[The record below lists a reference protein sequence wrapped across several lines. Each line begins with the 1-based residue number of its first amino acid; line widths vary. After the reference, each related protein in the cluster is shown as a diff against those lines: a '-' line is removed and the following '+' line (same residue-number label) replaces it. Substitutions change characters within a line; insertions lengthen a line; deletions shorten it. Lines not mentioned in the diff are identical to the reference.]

1 MNISILLPYKENF
14 SESYAGAVALYVN
27 DTVKISKHKK
37 KITIYGN
44 TDFKNT
50 FDLNYINIPLK
61 RNFLKSQSKSYVSEF
76 IKTQKQNEN
85 NLIEVHN
92 RPVYINLIREKLKQ
106 KLVLYFHNDPLSM
119 AGSKTVSERLN
130 LITIC
135 SKIIFNSQWTK
146 SRFLSG
152 LNKFIHASEK
162 LEVIQQSATKT
173 NIDITKKKKII
184 TFTGK
189 LNSAKGYDLFGQ
201 AIIKILNK
209 YNDWKANVIGDELRE
224 KISFKHKN
232 LKILGFLKH
241 KDVLKIFNKTS
252 IAVAC
257 SRWEEPFGRTS
268 LEASS
273 RGCSVIISNRGGLPE
288 TITNGVI
295 LKKLNHIELYKSIE
309 QLIKNKRKREE
320 LQKLSLNNFYLT
332 HKFVSNKIDKYR
344 DIISG
349 NETSIFNIKKNKSL
363 KILHVTNFNER
374 HNGRLFYNTGRR
386 LNNGFLRLNHSV
398 LEFSDRDIVSY
409 YRSLKDF
416 KGAKKLNNKLIEVIS
431 NYLPDIVILG
441 HADLISNETLDYIKK
456 IYPNIKIAQWF
467 LDRMDAEWKIN
478 RKRFEN
484 KFNFTDANFCT
495 TSPEVLN
502 FDKNK
507 KIYYIPNPVDKSFE
521 TLNVFKKKTFSR
533 DLFFAMS
540 HGVHRGILKKGKFDV
555 RENFINELMD
565 LLPNVKFDVY
575 GMADKQPI
583 WADQYLK
590 SIANSKMAL
599 NLSQGDPVKYYSSD
613 RISQMVGNGL
623 LTFVDKKTKL
633 NDFFSNNEII
643 FYNSTSDLADKIN
656 RYNKDDKL
664 RIKIAKAGRDKYFR
678 YFNSTLVAEYIINKS
693 FNIESRKFYWE
704 NK

>member
-27 DTVKISKHKK
+27 DTARISKHRKRIK
-37 KITIYGN
+37 IYGN
-44 TDFKNT
+44 TDFKKT
-50 FDLNYINIPLK
+50 FNLNYKNIPLK
-61 RNFLKSQSKSYVSEF
+61 RNFLKSQSKLYVSEF
-76 IKTQKQNEN
+76 IKTQRKNKK

-92 RPVYINLIREKLKQ
+92 RPAYIKLIREKLNQ
-106 KLVLYFHNDPLSM
+106 NLVLYFHNDPLSM
-119 AGSKTVSERLN
+119 AGSKTVQERLD

-146 SRFLSG
+146 TRFLNG
-152 LNKFIHASEK
+152 LNRFIHSSEK

-173 NIDITKKKKII
+173 NIEISKKKKII

-189 LNSAKGYDLFGQ
+189 LNTAKGYDLFGK
-201 AIIKILNK
+201 AIIKILDK
-209 YNDWKANVIGDELRE
+209 YKDWKANVIGDELRE

-241 KDVLKIFNKTS
+241 KEVLKIFNKTS

-295 LKKLNHIELYKSIE
+295 LKKLSHLELYKAIE
-309 QLIKNKRKREE
+309 QLIKDKKKRQE

-344 DIISG
+344 DIIAG
-349 NETSIFNIKKNKSL
+349 NKISIFNLKKNKTL

-409 YRSLKDF
+409 YRSLKDL
-416 KGAKKLNNKLIEVIS
+416 KGSKKLNKKLIEVIS
-431 NYLPDIVILG
+431 NYLPDLVVLG
-441 HADLISNETLDYIKK
+441 HADLIGNETLDYIKK
-456 IYPNIKIAQWF
+456 IYPNTKIAQWF
-467 LDRMDAEWKIN
+467 LDRMDSDWKIN
-478 RKRFEN
+478 RKRFEG
-484 KFNFTDANFCT
+484 KFQFTDANFCT

-502 FDKNK
+502 FDKTK
-507 KIYYIPNPVDKSFE
+507 KIFYIPNPVDKSFE
-521 TLNVFKKKTFSR
+521 TLNVFENKTFSR

-555 RENFINELMD
+555 RENFINELIN
-565 LLPNVKFDVY
+565 LLPSVKFDIY

-599 NLSQGDPVKYYSSD
+599 NLSQGKPVKYYSSD

-623 LTFVDKKTKL
+623 LTFVDKKTEL
-633 NDFFSNNEII
+633 NDFFTKDEII

-656 RYNKDDKL
+656 KYNKDDKL
-664 RIKIAKAGRDKYFR
+664 RISVAKAGRDKYFK
-678 YFNSTLVAEYIINKS
+678 YFNSTLVAEYIINKT
-693 FNIESRKFYWE
+693 FDLHNKKFFWE
-704 NK
+704 N

>member
-1 MNISILLPYKENF
+1 MKISILLPYKENF

-27 DTVKISKHKK
+27 DTVRISKHKK
-37 KITIYGN
+37 IITVYGN
-44 TDFKNT
+44 TDFKKT
-50 FDLNYINIPLK
+50 FNLKYKNIPLK
-61 RNFLKSQSKSYVSEF
+61 KSLLKSQSKLYVSEF
-76 IKTQKQNEN
+76 IKLQKFNKST
-85 NLIEVHN
+85 LIEVHN
-92 RPVYINLIREKLKQ
+92 RPYYIKLIKLKLDK

-119 AGSKTVSERLN
+119 AGSKTVIERLD
-130 LITIC
+130 LISLC

-146 SRFLSG
+146 NRFLTG
-152 LNKFIHASEK
+152 LDKFIHASEK
-162 LEVIQQSATKT
+162 LEVIQQSSTKT
-173 NIDITKKKKII
+173 NINILKKKKII

-189 LNSAKGYDLFGQ
+189 LNSAKGYDLFGK
-201 AIIKILNK
+201 AILKILDK
-209 YNDWKANVIGDELRE
+209 YKDWKAFVIGDELRE
-224 KISFKHKN
+224 KIIFKHQN

-241 KDVLKIFNKTS
+241 KDVLNIFNKTS

-288 TITNGVI
+288 TITNGII
-295 LKKLNHIELYKSIE
+295 LNKLNYLELYKAI
-309 QLIKNKRKREE
+309 EE
-320 LQKLSLNNFYLT
+320 LILNIKKRQELQRLSIKNFYLT
-332 HKFVSNKIDKYR
+332 HKYVSKKIDDYR
-344 DIISG
+344 DNILQKRT
-349 NETSIFNIKKNKSL
+349 EQFNIKAHKSL

-409 YRSLKDF
+409 YRSLKDL
-416 KGAKKLNNKLIEVIS
+416 KGSKRLNKKLIEVIS
-431 NYLPDIVILG
+431 NYLPDLVVLG

-456 IYPNIKIAQWF
+456 IYPNIKIVQWF

-478 RKRFEN
+478 RSRFEN

-502 FDKNK
+502 FDRRK
-507 KIYYIPNPVDKSFE
+507 KIYYIPNPVDESFE
-521 TLNVFKKKTFSR
+521 TLNVFEKKTFSR

-555 RENFINELMD
+555 RENFINRLRN
-565 LLPNVKFDVY
+565 LLPNVKFDLY
-575 GMADKQPI
+575 GMNDRQPI

-590 SIANSKMAL
+590 SIADSKMAL
-599 NLSQGDPVKYYSSD
+599 NLSQGNPVKYYSSD

-633 NDFFSNNEII
+633 NDFFSNKEIV
-643 FYNSTSDLADKIN
+643 FYESAKDLAEKIN
-656 RYNKDDKL
+656 KYNTNDKE
-664 RIKIAKAGRDKYFR
+664 RIKIAKAGKKKYFK
-678 YFNSTLVAEYIINKS
+678 YFNSTLVAKYIIDKTFENSTK
-693 FNIESRKFYWE
+693 NYYWD
-704 NK
+704 K

>member
-1 MNISILLPYKENF
+1 MKISILLPYKENF

-27 DTVKISKHKK
+27 DTVRISKHRK
-37 KITIYGN
+37 KIKIYGN
-44 TDFKNT
+44 TEFKKT
-50 FDLNYINIPLK
+50 FNLNYKNIPLK
-61 RNFLKSQSKSYVSEF
+61 RNFLKSQSKLYVAEF
-76 IKTQKQNEN
+76 IKTQKKNKN
-85 NLIEVHN
+85 SLIEVHN
-92 RPVYINLIREKLKQ
+92 RPAYIKFIREKLNQ

-119 AGSKTVSERLN
+119 AGSKTVQERQD

-146 SRFLSG
+146 SRFLNG
-152 LNKFIHASEK
+152 LDRFIHSSEK

-173 NIDITKKKKII
+173 NIDISKKKKII

-189 LNSAKGYDLFGQ
+189 LNTAKGYDLFGK
-201 AIIKILNK
+201 AILKILDK
-209 YNDWKANVIGDELRE
+209 YKDWKANVIGDELRE

-232 LKILGFLKH
+232 LKVFGFLKH
-241 KDVLKIFNKTS
+241 KEVLKIFNKTS

-288 TITNGVI
+288 TITNGII
-295 LKKLNHIELYKSIE
+295 LKKLSHLELYKSIDE
-309 QLIKNKRKREE
+309 LIKNKKKRQE
-320 LQKLSLNNFYLT
+320 LQKLSLDNFYLT
-332 HKFVSNKIDKYR
+332 HKYISSKIDNYR
-344 DIISG
+344 DILAGSKI
-349 NETSIFNIKKNKSL
+349 SIFHLKKNKPL

-409 YRSLKDF
+409 YRSLKDL
-416 KGAKKLNNKLIEVIS
+416 KGSKKLNKKLIEVIS
-431 NYLPDIVILG
+431 NYLPDLVVLG

-456 IYPNIKIAQWF
+456 IYPNIKVAQWF

-478 RKRFEN
+478 RKRFES
-484 KFNFTDANFCT
+484 KFDFTDANFCT

-502 FDKNK
+502 FDKTK
-507 KIYYIPNPVDKSFE
+507 KIFYIPNPVDESFE

-540 HGVHRGILKKGKFDV
+540 HGVHRGILKRGKFDV
-555 RENFINELMD
+555 RENFINELID
-565 LLPNVKFDVY
+565 LLPSVKFDIY
-575 GMADKQPI
+575 GMRDKQPI

-599 NLSQGDPVKYYSSD
+599 NLSQGNPVKYYSSD

-623 LTFVDKKTKL
+623 LTFVDKKTQL
-633 NDFFSNNEII
+633 NDFFTKDEII

-656 RYNKDDKL
+656 KYNKDDKH
-664 RIKIAKAGRDKYFR
+664 RIRIAKAGRDKYFK

-693 FNIESRKFYWE
+693 FGLYSKKFFWE
-704 NK
+704 KK

>member
-1 MNISILLPYKENF
+1 MKISILLPYKENF

-27 DTVKISKHKK
+27 DTVRISKHKK
-37 KITIYGN
+37 IITVYGN
-44 TDFKNT
+44 TDFKKT
-50 FDLNYINIPLK
+50 FNLKYKNIPLK
-61 RNFLKSQSKSYVSEF
+61 KSLLKSQSKLYVSEF
-76 IKTQKQNEN
+76 IKLQKFNKST
-85 NLIEVHN
+85 LIEVHN
-92 RPVYINLIREKLKQ
+92 RPYYIKLIKLKLNK

-119 AGSKTVSERLN
+119 AGSKTVIERLD
-130 LITIC
+130 LISLC

-146 SRFLSG
+146 NRFLTG
-152 LNKFIHASEK
+152 LDKFIHASEK
-162 LEVIQQSATKT
+162 LEVIQQSSTKT
-173 NIDITKKKKII
+173 NINILKKKKII

-189 LNSAKGYDLFGQ
+189 LNSAKGYDLFGK
-201 AIIKILNK
+201 AILKILDK
-209 YNDWKANVIGDELRE
+209 YKDWKAFVIGDELRE
-224 KISFKHKN
+224 KIIFKHQN

-241 KDVLKIFNKTS
+241 KDVLNIFNKTS

-288 TITNGVI
+288 TITNGII
-295 LKKLNHIELYKSIE
+295 LNKLNYLELYKAI
-309 QLIKNKRKREE
+309 EE
-320 LQKLSLNNFYLT
+320 LILNIKKRQELQRLSIKNFYLT
-332 HKFVSNKIDKYR
+332 HKYVSKKIDDYR
-344 DIISG
+344 DNILKKRT
-349 NETSIFNIKKNKSL
+349 EQFNIKAHKSL

-409 YRSLKDF
+409 YRSLKDL
-416 KGAKKLNNKLIEVIS
+416 KGSKRLNKKLIEVIS
-431 NYLPDIVILG
+431 NYLPDLVVLG

-456 IYPNIKIAQWF
+456 IYPNIKIVQWF

-478 RKRFEN
+478 RSRFEN

-502 FDKNK
+502 FDRRK
-507 KIYYIPNPVDKSFE
+507 KIYYIPNPVDESFE
-521 TLNVFKKKTFSR
+521 TLNVFEKKTFSR

-555 RENFINELMD
+555 RENFINRLRN
-565 LLPNVKFDVY
+565 LLPNVKFDLY
-575 GMADKQPI
+575 GMNDRQPI

-590 SIANSKMAL
+590 SIADSKMAL
-599 NLSQGDPVKYYSSD
+599 NLSQGNPVKYYSSD

-633 NDFFSNNEII
+633 NDFFSNKEIV
-643 FYNSTSDLADKIN
+643 FYESAKDLAEKIN
-656 RYNKDDKL
+656 KYNTNDKE
-664 RIKIAKAGRDKYFR
+664 RIKIAKAGKKKYFK
-678 YFNSTLVAEYIINKS
+678 YFNSTLVAKYIIDKTFENSTK
-693 FNIESRKFYWE
+693 NYYWD
-704 NK
+704 K

>member
-27 DTVKISKHKK
+27 DTARISKHRKRIK
-37 KITIYGN
+37 IYGN
-44 TDFKNT
+44 TDFKKT
-50 FDLNYINIPLK
+50 FNLNYKNIPLK
-61 RNFLKSQSKSYVSEF
+61 RNFLKSQSKLYVSEF
-76 IKTQKQNEN
+76 IKTQRKNKK

-92 RPVYINLIREKLKQ
+92 RPAYIKLIREKLNQ
-106 KLVLYFHNDPLSM
+106 NLVLYFHNDPLSM
-119 AGSKTVSERLN
+119 AGSKTVQERLD

-146 SRFLSG
+146 TRFLNG
-152 LNKFIHASEK
+152 LNRFIHSSEK

-173 NIDITKKKKII
+173 NIEISKKKKII

-189 LNSAKGYDLFGQ
+189 LNTAKGYDLFGK
-201 AIIKILNK
+201 AIIKILDK
-209 YNDWKANVIGDELRE
+209 YKDWKANVIGDELRE

-241 KDVLKIFNKTS
+241 KEVLKIFNKTS

-295 LKKLNHIELYKSIE
+295 LKKLSHLELYKAIE
-309 QLIKNKRKREE
+309 QLIKDKKKRQE

-344 DIISG
+344 DIIAG
-349 NETSIFNIKKNKSL
+349 NKISIFNLKKNKTL

-409 YRSLKDF
+409 YRSLKDL
-416 KGAKKLNNKLIEVIS
+416 KGSKKLNKKLIEVIS
-431 NYLPDIVILG
+431 NYLPDLVVLG
-441 HADLISNETLDYIKK
+441 HADLIGNETLDYIKK
-456 IYPNIKIAQWF
+456 IYPNTKIAQWF
-467 LDRMDAEWKIN
+467 LDRMDSDWKIN
-478 RKRFEN
+478 RKRFEG
-484 KFNFTDANFCT
+484 KFQFTDANFCT

-502 FDKNK
+502 FDKTK
-507 KIYYIPNPVDKSFE
+507 KIFYIPNPVDKSFE
-521 TLNVFKKKTFSR
+521 TLNVFENKTFSR

-555 RENFINELMD
+555 RENFINELIN
-565 LLPNVKFDVY
+565 LLPSVKFDIY

-599 NLSQGDPVKYYSSD
+599 NLSQGKPVKYYSSD

-623 LTFVDKKTKL
+623 LTFVDKKTEL
-633 NDFFSNNEII
+633 NDFFTKDEII

-656 RYNKDDKL
+656 KYNKDDKL
-664 RIKIAKAGRDKYFR
+664 RISVAKAGRDKYFK
-678 YFNSTLVAEYIINKS
+678 YFNSTLVAEYIINKT
-693 FNIESRKFYWE
+693 FDLHNKKFFWE

>member
-1 MNISILLPYKENF
+1 MKISILLPYKENF

-27 DTVKISKHKK
+27 DTVRISKHKK
-37 KITIYGN
+37 IITVYGN
-44 TDFKNT
+44 TDFKKT
-50 FDLNYINIPLK
+50 FNLKYKNIPLK
-61 RNFLKSQSKSYVSEF
+61 KSLLKSQSKLYVSEF
-76 IKTQKQNEN
+76 IKLQKFNKST
-85 NLIEVHN
+85 LIEVHN
-92 RPVYINLIREKLKQ
+92 RPYYIKLIKLKLDK

-119 AGSKTVSERLN
+119 AGSKTVIERLD
-130 LITIC
+130 LISLC

-146 SRFLSG
+146 NRFLTG
-152 LNKFIHASEK
+152 LDKFIHASEK
-162 LEVIQQSATKT
+162 LEVIQQSSTKT
-173 NIDITKKKKII
+173 NINILKKKKII

-189 LNSAKGYDLFGQ
+189 LNSAKGYDLFGK
-201 AIIKILNK
+201 AILKILDK
-209 YNDWKANVIGDELRE
+209 YKDWKAFVIGDELRE
-224 KISFKHKN
+224 KIIFKHQN

-241 KDVLKIFNKTS
+241 KDVLNIFNKTS

-288 TITNGVI
+288 TITNGII
-295 LKKLNHIELYKSIE
+295 LNKLNYLELYKAI
-309 QLIKNKRKREE
+309 EE
-320 LQKLSLNNFYLT
+320 LILNIKKRQELQRLSIKNFYLT
-332 HKFVSNKIDKYR
+332 HKYVSKKIDDYR
-344 DIISG
+344 DNILQKRT
-349 NETSIFNIKKNKSL
+349 EQFNIKAHKPL

-409 YRSLKDF
+409 YRSLKDL
-416 KGAKKLNNKLIEVIS
+416 KGSKRLNKKLIEVIS
-431 NYLPDIVILG
+431 NYLPDLVVLG

-456 IYPNIKIAQWF
+456 IYPNIKIVQWF

-478 RKRFEN
+478 RSRFEN

-502 FDKNK
+502 FDRRK
-507 KIYYIPNPVDKSFE
+507 KIYYIPNPVDESFE
-521 TLNVFKKKTFSR
+521 TLNVFEKKTFSR

-555 RENFINELMD
+555 RENFINRLRN
-565 LLPNVKFDVY
+565 LLPNVKFDLY
-575 GMADKQPI
+575 GMNDRQPI

-590 SIANSKMAL
+590 SIADSKMAL
-599 NLSQGDPVKYYSSD
+599 NLSQGNPVKYYSSD

-633 NDFFSNNEII
+633 NDFFSNKEIV
-643 FYNSTSDLADKIN
+643 FYDSAKDLAEKIN
-656 RYNKDDKL
+656 KYNTNDKE
-664 RIKIAKAGRDKYFR
+664 RIKIAKAGKKKYFK
-678 YFNSTLVAEYIINKS
+678 YFNSTLVAKYIIDKTFENSTK
-693 FNIESRKFYWE
+693 NYYWD
-704 NK
+704 K

>member
-1 MNISILLPYKENF
+1 MKISILLPYKENF

-27 DTVKISKHKK
+27 DTVRISKHKK
-37 KITIYGN
+37 IITVYGN
-44 TDFKNT
+44 TDFKKT
-50 FDLNYINIPLK
+50 FNLKYKNIPLK
-61 RNFLKSQSKSYVSEF
+61 KSLLKSQSKLYVSEF
-76 IKTQKQNEN
+76 IKLQKFNKST
-85 NLIEVHN
+85 LIEVHN
-92 RPVYINLIREKLKQ
+92 RPYYIKLIKLKLNK

-119 AGSKTVSERLN
+119 AGSKTVIERLD
-130 LITIC
+130 LISLC

-146 SRFLSG
+146 NRFLTG
-152 LNKFIHASEK
+152 LDKFIHASEK
-162 LEVIQQSATKT
+162 LEVIQQSSTKT
-173 NIDITKKKKII
+173 NINILKKKKII

-189 LNSAKGYDLFGQ
+189 LNSAKGYDLFGK
-201 AIIKILNK
+201 AILKILDK
-209 YNDWKANVIGDELRE
+209 YKDWKAFVIGDELRE
-224 KISFKHKN
+224 KIIFKHQN

-241 KDVLKIFNKTS
+241 KDVLNIFNKTS

-288 TITNGVI
+288 TITNGII
-295 LKKLNHIELYKSIE
+295 LNKLNYLELYKAI
-309 QLIKNKRKREE
+309 EE
-320 LQKLSLNNFYLT
+320 LILNKKKRQELQRLSIKNFYLT
-332 HKFVSNKIDKYR
+332 HKYVSKKIDDYR
-344 DIISG
+344 DNILKKRT
-349 NETSIFNIKKNKSL
+349 EQFNIKAHKSL

-409 YRSLKDF
+409 YRSLKDL
-416 KGAKKLNNKLIEVIS
+416 KGSKRLNKKLIEVIS
-431 NYLPDIVILG
+431 NYLPDLVVLG

-456 IYPNIKIAQWF
+456 IYPNIKIVQWF

-478 RKRFEN
+478 RSRFEN

-502 FDKNK
+502 FDRRK
-507 KIYYIPNPVDKSFE
+507 KIYYIPNPVDESFE
-521 TLNVFKKKTFSR
+521 TLNVFEKKTFSR

-555 RENFINELMD
+555 RENFINRLRN
-565 LLPNVKFDVY
+565 LLPNVKFDLY
-575 GMADKQPI
+575 GMNDRQPI

-590 SIANSKMAL
+590 SIADSKMAL
-599 NLSQGDPVKYYSSD
+599 NLSQGNPVKYYSSD

-633 NDFFSNNEII
+633 NDFFSNKEIV
-643 FYNSTSDLADKIN
+643 FYESAKDLAEKIN
-656 RYNKDDKL
+656 KYNTNDKE
-664 RIKIAKAGRDKYFR
+664 RIKIAKAGKKKYFK
-678 YFNSTLVAEYIINKS
+678 YFNSTLVAKYIIDKTFENSTK
-693 FNIESRKFYWE
+693 NYYWD
-704 NK
+704 K